1 MTLLIAGGSGFLG
14 TALAK
19 AFRAAGHRVMILT
32 RRPRREGDVLW
43 STKPTDITWRHAL
56 ERSDAVI
63 NLAGASL
70 AGQRWT
76 EERKRE
82 IRASRM
88 EPTKALVAA
97 IAAASRPPAVF
108 VSGSAVGFYGV
119 RGDEV
124 ITEESPAGNDF
135 LAALCRDWETLAIE
149 ASSRSRTVLLRS
161 GVVLAREGGALP
173 QLALPFRL
181 FAGGP
186 VGTGRQF
193 LSWISL
199 ADWIGLVQ
207 WLLATNHLSGP
218 LNLTAPAPVTN
229 AEFARTLGR
238 ALHRPSFVP
247 TPAFAVRFA
256 LGELADALILG
267 GQRVVPARAQAR
279 GYEFKHA
286 TLESALR
293 DIYQESGIRNR
304 ESGLGKA

>member
-14 TALAK
+14 TALARV
-19 AFRAAGHRVMILT
+19 FRAAGHRVMILT
-32 RRPRREGDVLW
+32 RRPQREGDVLW

-56 ERSDAVI
+56 DRSDAVI
-63 NLAGASL
+63 NLAGASI

-76 EERKRE
+76 PERKRE

-88 EPTKALVAA
+88 EPTKALVSA

-108 VSGSAVGFYGV
+108 ISGSAVGFYGV

-135 LAALCRDWETLAIE
+135 LGALCRDWETLAIE
-149 ASSRSRTVLLRS
+149 ASSRSRTVLLRT

-186 VGTGRQF
+186 VGSGQQYF
-193 LSWISL
+193 SWISL
-199 ADWIGLVQ
+199 MDWIGLVQ
-207 WLLATNHLSGP
+207 WVLATTHMSGP
-218 LNLTAPAPVTN
+218 VNLTAPAPVTN
-229 AEFARTLGR
+229 AEFARVLGR
-238 ALHRPSFVP
+238 VLGRPSFVP
-247 TPAFAVRFA
+247 TPASVVRFA
-256 LGELADALILG
+256 FGELADSLILG

-286 TLESALR
+286 TLEAALR
-293 DIYQESGIRNR
+293 EIYRT
-304 ESGLGKA
+304 A

>member
-32 RRPRREGDVLW
+32 RRPQREGDVLW
-43 STKPTDITWRHAL
+43 STKPTDTTWRHAL

-63 NLAGASL
+63 NLAGASI
-70 AGQRWT
+70 AGARWT
-76 EERKRE
+76 DERKRE
-82 IRASRM
+82 IRASRIA
-88 EPTKALVAA
+88 PTVSLVSA
-97 IAAASRPPAVF
+97 IAAATRPPAVF
-108 VSGSAVGFYGV
+108 ISSSAVGIYGV

-124 ITEESPAGNDF
+124 ITEETPAGTDF
-135 LAALCRDWETLAIE
+135 MASLCRDWETRALE

-186 VGTGRQF
+186 VGTGQQY

-199 ADWIGLVQ
+199 ADWIGIVRWTL
-207 WLLATNHLSGP
+207 TKNHVSGP

-229 AEFARTLGR
+229 AEFASTIGRVLG
-238 ALHRPSFVP
+238 RPSFVP

-267 GQRVVPARAQAR
+267 GQRVVPTRATAL
-279 GYEFKHA
+279 GYEFKHE
-286 TLESALR
+286 TLEHALR
-293 DIYQESGIRNR
+293 EIY
-304 ESGLGKA
+304 GKA

>member
-32 RRPRREGDVLW
+32 RRPQREGDVLW
-43 STKPTDITWRHAL
+43 STKPTDTTWRHAL

-63 NLAGASL
+63 NLAGDSI
-70 AGQRWT
+70 AGARWT
-76 EERKRE
+76 DERKRE

-88 EPTKALVAA
+88 EPTVSLVSA
-97 IAAASRPPAVF
+97 IAAATRPPAVF
-108 VSGSAVGFYGV
+108 ISSSAVGIYGV
-119 RGDEV
+119 HGDEV
-124 ITEESPAGNDF
+124 ITEETPAGTDF
-135 LAALCRDWETLAIE
+135 LASLCRDWETRALE
-149 ASSRSRTVLLRS
+149 ASSRSRIVLLRS

-186 VGTGRQF
+186 VGTGQQY

-199 ADWIGLVQ
+199 ADWIGIVRWTL
-207 WLLATNHLSGP
+207 TRNHVSGP

-229 AEFARTLGR
+229 AEFASTIGRVLG
-238 ALHRPSFVP
+238 RPSFVP

-267 GQRVVPARAQAR
+267 GQRVVPTRATAL
-279 GYEFKHA
+279 GYEFKHE
-286 TLESALR
+286 TLEPALR
-293 DIYQESGIRNR
+293 EIY
-304 ESGLGKA
+304 GKA

>member
-32 RRPRREGDVLW
+32 RRPQREGDVLW

-63 NLAGASL
+63 NLAGASI

-135 LAALCRDWETLAIE
+135 LGALCRDWETLAIE

-218 LNLTAPAPVTN
+218 VNLTAPAPVTN
-229 AEFARTLGR
+229 AEFARALGR

-304 ESGLGKA
+304 ESGLGKV

>member
-1 MTLLIAGGSGFLG
+1 MSNYAVPPSDARMTLLIAGGSGFLG

-32 RRPRREGDVLW
+32 RRPQREGDVLW
-43 STKPTDITWRHAL
+43 STKPTDTTWRHAL

-63 NLAGASL
+63 NLAGASI
-70 AGQRWT
+70 AGARWT
-76 EERKRE
+76 DERKRE

-88 EPTKALVAA
+88 EPTVSLVSA
-97 IAAASRPPAVF
+97 IAAATRPPAVF
-108 VSGSAVGFYGV
+108 ISSSAVGIYGV

-124 ITEESPAGNDF
+124 ITEETPAGADF
-135 LAALCRDWETLAIE
+135 MASLCRDWETRALE

-186 VGTGRQF
+186 VGTGQQY

-199 ADWIGLVQ
+199 ADWIGIVRWML
-207 WLLATNHLSGP
+207 TRNHVSGP
-218 LNLTAPAPVTN
+218 INLTAPAPVTN
-229 AEFARTLGR
+229 AEFASTIGRVLG
-238 ALHRPSFVP
+238 RPSFVP

-267 GQRVVPARAQAR
+267 GQRVVPTRATAL
-279 GYEFKHA
+279 GYEFKHE
-286 TLESALR
+286 TLEPALR
-293 DIYQESGIRNR
+293 EIYGRS
-304 ESGLGKA
+304 

>member
-1 MTLLIAGGSGFLG
+1 MSNYAVPPSDARMTLLIAGGSGFLG

-32 RRPRREGDVLW
+32 RRPQREGDVLW
-43 STKPTDITWRHAL
+43 STKPTDTTWRHAL

-63 NLAGASL
+63 NLAGASI
-70 AGQRWT
+70 AGARWT
-76 EERKRE
+76 DERKRE

-88 EPTKALVAA
+88 EPTVSLVSA

-108 VSGSAVGFYGV
+108 ISSSAVGIYGV

-124 ITEESPAGNDF
+124 ITEETPAGADF
-135 LAALCRDWETLAIE
+135 MASLCRDWETRALE

-186 VGTGRQF
+186 VGTGQQY

-199 ADWIGLVQ
+199 ADWIGIVRWML
-207 WLLATNHLSGP
+207 TRNHVSGP
-218 LNLTAPAPVTN
+218 INLTAPAPVTN
-229 AEFARTLGR
+229 AEFASTIGRVLG
-238 ALHRPSFVP
+238 RPSFVP

-267 GQRVVPARAQAR
+267 GQRVVPTRATAL
-279 GYEFKHA
+279 GYEFKHE
-286 TLESALR
+286 TLEPALR
-293 DIYQESGIRNR
+293 EIYGRS
-304 ESGLGKA
+304 

>member
-32 RRPRREGDVLW
+32 RRPQREGDVLW
-43 STKPTDITWRHAL
+43 STKPTDTTWRHAL

-63 NLAGASL
+63 NLAGASI
-70 AGQRWT
+70 AGARWT
-76 EERKRE
+76 DERKRE

-88 EPTKALVAA
+88 EPTVSLVSA
-97 IAAASRPPAVF
+97 IAAATRPPAVF
-108 VSGSAVGFYGV
+108 ISSSAVGIYGV
-119 RGDEV
+119 RGDEI
-124 ITEESPAGNDF
+124 ITEETPAGGDF
-135 LAALCRDWETLAIE
+135 LASLCRDWETRAIE
-149 ASSRSRTVLLRS
+149 AASRSRTVLLRS

-186 VGTGRQF
+186 IGTGQQY

-199 ADWIGLVQ
+199 TDWIGIVQ
-207 WLLATNHLSGP
+207 WTLTRNHVSGP
-218 LNLTAPAPVTN
+218 INLTAPAPVTN
-229 AEFARTLGR
+229 AEFASTIGRVLG
-238 ALHRPSFVP
+238 RPSFVP

-267 GQRVVPARAQAR
+267 GQRVVPTRATAL
-279 GYEFKHA
+279 GYEFKHE
-286 TLESALR
+286 TLEPALR
-293 DIYQESGIRNR
+293 EIYGRV
-304 ESGLGKA
+304 